1 MADQELLEQLKRS
14 QEHLERI
21 FGDDAETIIAEQ
33 RYGFINAVIRKVVTR
48 SVIKNIQISD
58 IIDQI
63 VTNRVF
69 GLPIF
74 LFFMWI
80 VFKLT
85 FTLSEPF
92 MDIIEGIQEF
102 LGEVIGGLLPNGS
115 VIQGLIVDGIIGGVG
130 SVLVFV
136 PIIFILFFS
145 MAILEDSGYMAR
157 AAFIMDR
164 VMEKIGLHGKSF
176 IPMILGF
183 GCNVPAIMATRTI
196 ETKRDRF
203 TTILIIPFMSCG
215 AKFPIYALFIGIFF
229 EDKASTVLFSIY
241 IIGILMAILMAKIFR
256 KYLFTGAASPFVL
269 ELPPYRI
276 PTIKGAIIHMW
287 ERGKHYLIK
296 AGTIIF
302 AGCVVV
308 WFISSFPWKPEY
320 SEDYIALTEKAKFEF
335 ATQIRSIKLEFGVE
349 KNMELEENKNFIAFK
364 AIYDEFKQKTE
375 ELEEGS
381 NEYLMAEK
389 EKDFASLKE
398 ANPHLY
404 DLYFQYVE
412 KKKDFDEIISH
423 LKKEQAFEKLEK
435 SYAGMLGKIIEPIV
449 KPLGFD
455 WKMGVGLIGGFIA
468 KEIVVGTLGTLYAV
482 GEADEG
488 SESLKKSI
496 KNDTWQDGS
505 KVYTPLVAY
514 ALMIFCLLYVPCIA
528 SIAVIFREMN
538 SWRWTALAACYTTFI
553 AWIITFIIYQG
564 GKLIGLG

>member
-48 SVIKNIQISD
+48 SVIKNVQISD

-63 VTNRVF
+63 VTNRVL

-102 LGEVIGGLLPNGS
+102 LGGVIGGLLTNGS

-215 AKFPIYALFIGIFF
+215 ARFPIYALFIGIFF
-229 EDKASTVLFSIY
+229 EDKSGTVLFSIY

-308 WFISSFPWKPEY
+308 WFISSFPWKTEY
-320 SEDYIALTEKAKFEF
+320 SEDYTALTEKAKFEF
-335 ATQIRSIKLEFGVE
+335 ATQIKSIKLEFGVE

-364 AIYDEFKQKTE
+364 AIDDEFKQKTE
-375 ELEEGS
+375 ELEERS